1 MKLNNLLQID
11 LPPVAAQDS
20 QKSTIMAR
28 VQARHQEAEGVISV
42 ELLCSDG
49 GPIPSFT
56 AGSHINLHLPG
67 EMRRSYSLHNDPAID
82 GHYAVG
88 VGRAPNSRGG
98 SVWIHDHLAV
108 GQILEIDPPRN
119 NFALVEGVETIL
131 IAGGI
136 GITPLLSMAHVLAA
150 SGTPWQLH
158 YAVQS
163 RGQAAFVPTLQALAE
178 NSSGE
183 FHLHVVDEAGGA
195 LLDMGAILA
204 AAGEQTHV
212 YCCGPGGML
221 DAFDAMTADLGPRA
235 HTERFAGVP
244 IEDDA
249 KNDSA
254 EPYEV
259 HLEQSGL
266 TFEVDRKASIL
277 SVLKNA
283 GLDVNW
289 SCEEGTCGTC
299 ELKVLAGEVI
309 HRDHVLTDVEKSE
322 NATMM
327 VCVSQAAGKSL
338 TLDL

>member
-1 MKLNNLLQID
+1 MKLNNQLQVD
-11 LPPVAAQDS
+11 PPPVAVRDP
-20 QKSTIMAR
+20 QKSTITAR
-28 VQARHQEAEGVISV
+28 VQARRQEADGVISV
-42 ELLCSDG
+42 ELVCNDG
-49 GPIPSFT
+49 GPIPGFT
-56 AGSHINLHLPG
+56 AGSHINLHLP
-67 EMRRSYSLHNDPAID
+67 EQMRRSYSLHNDPAID

-98 SVWIHDHLAV
+98 SVWIHDNLAV

-119 NFALVEGVETIL
+119 NFALVEGAETIL

-158 YAVQS
+158 YAVQT
-163 RGQAAFVPTLQALAE
+163 RGQAAFVSTLQSLAE
-178 NSSGE
+178 KSSGE
-183 FHLHVVDEAGGA
+183 FHLHVVDEAHGA
-195 LLDMGAILA
+195 LLDMRAILA
-204 AAGEQTHV
+204 TAGEQTHV

-235 HTERFAGVP
+235 HTERFAGTPV
-244 IEDDA
+244 EVDTVDD
-249 KNDSA
+249 ST
-254 EPYEV
+254 EPYEL
-259 HLEQSGL
+259 HLKQSGL
-266 TFEVDRKASIL
+266 TFEIDRKASIL
-277 SVLKNA
+277 AVLKNA

-309 HRDHVLTDVEKSE
+309 HRDHVLTDAEKSE
-322 NATMM
+322 GASMM

>member
-1 MKLNNLLQID
+1 MGLNNQLQVV
-11 LPPVAAQDS
+11 LPPVAARDPQR
-20 QKSTIMAR
+20 STIMAR
-28 VQARHQEAEGVISV
+28 VQARHQEADGVISV
-42 ELLCSDG
+42 ELVCSDG
-49 GPIPSFT
+49 GPMPSFT

-67 EMRRSYSLHNDPAID
+67 GMRRSYSLHNNPAVD
-82 GHYAVG
+82 GHYAVA

-98 SVWIHDHLAV
+98 SQWIHDHLAV
-108 GQILEIDPPRN
+108 GEILEIDPPRN

-136 GITPLLSMAHVLAA
+136 GITPLLSMAHALAA
-150 SGTPWQLH
+150 SRTPWQLH

-204 AAGEQTHV
+204 AAGERTHV

-221 DAFDAMTADLGPRA
+221 DAFDALAADLGPRA
-235 HTERFAGVP
+235 HTERFAGASV
-244 IEDDA
+244 EVDTE
-249 KNDSA
+249 NDLE

-259 HLEQSGL
+259 HLKQSGL
-266 TFEVDRKASIL
+266 TFEVDRNASIL
-277 SVLKNA
+277 AVLKNA
-283 GLDVNW
+283 GVDVNW
-289 SCEEGTCGTC
+289 SCQEGTCGTC
-299 ELKVLAGEVI
+299 EIKVLDGAVI
-309 HRDHVLTDVEKSE
+309 HRDHVLSDLEKSE

-327 VCVSQAAGKSL
+327 ICVSRAAGKCL